1 MKGVSRKSQKSFNEV
16 SRCLKKVSRV
26 FKGRLKGV
34 SREFHLFQGYL
45 KEVKGNSRDVS
56 KVFQVCFRELLRVFQ
71 VSF

>member
-1 MKGVSRKSQKSFNEV
+1 MFKES
-16 SRCLKKVSRV
+16 
-26 FKGRLKGV
+26 FKGILRKFQRYFKEGRLNGV